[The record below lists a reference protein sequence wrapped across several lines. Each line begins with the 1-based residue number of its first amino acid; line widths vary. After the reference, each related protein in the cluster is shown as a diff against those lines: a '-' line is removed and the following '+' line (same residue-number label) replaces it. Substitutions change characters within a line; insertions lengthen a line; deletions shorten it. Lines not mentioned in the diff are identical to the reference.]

1 MQIYFTSRASLRQ
14 FANKTNNGKA
24 QDNGKEAAKR
34 WAFKLNKQQGQL
46 INLIRFEIQA
56 HYVEQQ
62 TSKENINYANCPLL
76 QLQRTHDIQ

>member
-34 WAFKLNKQQGQL
+34 WAFKLNKQQG
-46 INLIRFEIQA
+46 
-56 HYVEQQ
+56 
-62 TSKENINYANCPLL
+62 
-76 QLQRTHDIQ
+76 